1 MDTRKSVLNSFNGS
15 RPSMG
20 FKFELLPLR
29 LLDKVAL
36 DVKTK
41 TVFTDLRT
49 SGNPHFMTWLNKTK
63 RNDGSITVE
72 LREIAQIA
80 QLHEQGF
87 AQKAIGGDKSELLV
101 RNYALDLIAQASKY
115 GASDIHIMMRGT
127 HADVQFEIGGDLY
140 HFLTVFHNEGG
151 AIARAI
157 FQGIAQTKA
166 AMYEELAYQNAQISG
181 SEFPPECKLSSCRIF
196 RGPAFSL
203 GAQGGGFMTI
213 RLQYLAGHKKEDGL
227 DPLFYPERPA
237 GHFALAEM
245 GYSAA
250 QIAKIDILM
259 NTPAG
264 VVLFTGPTGSGKT
277 TTLFQILQ
285 HLARIKPYNR
295 QVTVEDPVENPMPW
309 AVQMVITNAK
319 NDEEVGIEYANLVRG
334 ALRMAPKI
342 LFLGE
347 IRGPAVAASVIEAA
361 LTGHQVWSTLHTP
374 DPFAAIDRIE
384 TMDPVLLPRK
394 RFCDHTIIRGLIAQ
408 RLIPRACPHCKV
420 SLSDSAASGLSL
432 DARLLSALGTWGD
445 VNQVYLEKEG
455 GCQHC
460 NYTGKSKRVA
470 IAEVVLCDEVLM
482 DDFVNHGTSVARKNY
497 RARVDSDRP
506 LLEQAL
512 HLVFAGEVD
521 PRAVEKTVDL
531 ISSNPASSMSYGL
544 VV

>member
-227 DPLFYPERPA
+227 DPLSYPERPA

-361 LTGHQVWSTLHTP
+361 LTGHQAWSTLHTP

-432 DARLLSALGTWGD
+432 DARLLSALGTWCD

-470 IAEVVLCDEVLM
+470 IAEVVLCDEALM

-531 ISSNPASSMSYGL
+531 ISSNPASSMPYGL

>member
-1 MDTRKSVLNSFNGS
+1 MDTRHSVLNSFNGQ

-49 SGNPHFMTWLNKTK
+49 SGHPYFMSWLEKTK

-72 LREIAQIA
+72 LCEIAQIA
-80 QLHEQGF
+80 QLREQGF
-87 AQKAIGGDKSELLV
+87 VQKAIGGDKSELLV

-166 AMYEELAYQNAQISG
+166 AMYEELTYQNAQISG

-213 RLQYLAGHKKEDGL
+213 RLQYLAGHKKEDNL
-227 DPLFYPERPA
+227 PPLAYPERPA
-237 GHFALAEM
+237 GQFILAEM

-361 LTGHQVWSTLHTP
+361 LTGHQAWSTLHTP

-408 RLIPRACPHCKV
+408 RLIPRACPNCKIH
-420 SLSDSAASGLSL
+420 LKAAADTGLTL
-432 DARLLSALGTWGD
+432 EPRLLSALTTWGD
-445 VNQVYLEKEG
+445 LNQVYLEKEG

-460 NYTGKSKRVA
+460 NYTGKAKRVA
-470 IAEVVLCDEVLM
+470 IAEVVLCDEALM

-512 HLVFAGEVD
+512 SLVFAGEVD

-531 ISSNPASSMSYGL
+531 VKPNPVSSKAL
-544 VV
+544 ELAA

>member
-227 DPLFYPERPA
+227 DPLSYPERPA

-361 LTGHQVWSTLHTP
+361 LTGHQAWSTLHTP

-394 RFCDHTIIRGLIAQ
+394 RFCDPAILCGVITQ

-420 SLSDSAASGLSL
+420 SLSDSAASGFSL

-470 IAEVVLCDEVLM
+470 IAEVVLCDEALM

-512 HLVFAGEVD
+512 HLVFTGEVD

-531 ISSNPASSMSYGL
+531 ISSNPASSMPYGL
-544 VV
+544 VA

>member
-166 AMYEELAYQNAQISG
+166 AMFEELAYQNAQISG

-361 LTGHQVWSTLHTP
+361 LTGHQAWSTLHTP

-420 SLSDSAASGLSL
+420 SLSDSVASGLSL

-460 NYTGKSKRVA
+460 NYTGKAKRVA

-512 HLVFAGEVD
+512 HLVFTGEVD

-531 ISSNPASSMSYGL
+531 ISSNPASSMPYGL